1 MEKIRFTYSKSKL
14 ALYLTNDDLIRLFE
28 KTFKKANIEI
38 DYYKKNSPKIELASP
53 LELGVESVGEIAE
66 VVLKESVD
74 ISYFVKI
81 LNDNLPNGITIL
93 SASKVE
99 PLDLVKLPAKVVSS
113 DYEIKINYIK
123 EILENKTTTEIN
135 YLEKGYQDKMKEYL
149 GSDEVLVTKKSK
161 NRLEKVNI
169 KPLILD
175 YKYNFNT
182 LDVTVVSNEKENLR
196 PETIMEGF
204 SEYIDSKVYFDAK
217 RTKINLMQMSKNSE
231 K

>member
-1 MEKIRFTYSKSKL
+1 M
-14 ALYLTNDDLIRLFE
+14 FE

-217 RTKINLMQMSKNSE
+217 RTKINLM
-231 K
+231 

>member
-93 SASKVE
+93 SARKVE

-217 RTKINLMQMSKNSE
+217 RTKINLM
-231 K
+231 

>member
-99 PLDLVKLPAKVVSS
+99 PIDLVKLPAKVVSS

-182 LDVTVVSNEKENLR
+182 LDVRVVSNEKENLR

-217 RTKINLMQMSKNSE
+217 RTKINLM
-231 K
+231 

>member
-135 YLEKGYQDKMKEYL
+135 YIEKGYQYKMKEYL
-149 GSDEVLVTKKSK
+149 GSD
-161 NRLEKVNI
+161 
-169 KPLILD
+169 
-175 YKYNFNT
+175 
-182 LDVTVVSNEKENLR
+182 
-196 PETIMEGF
+196 
-204 SEYIDSKVYFDAK
+204 
-217 RTKINLMQMSKNSE
+217 
-231 K
+231 

>member
-1 MEKIRFTYSKSKL
+1 MVSSLEKIRFTYSKSKL

-135 YLEKGYQDKMKEYL
+135 YLERGYQDKMKEYL

-217 RTKINLMQMSKNSE
+217 RTKINLM
-231 K
+231 

>member
-1 MEKIRFTYSKSKL
+1 MEKIRFTYSKYKL

-93 SASKVE
+93 SARKVE

-217 RTKINLMQMSKNSE
+217 RTKINLM
-231 K
+231 

>member
-1 MEKIRFTYSKSKL
+1 M
-14 ALYLTNDDLIRLFE
+14 FE
-28 KTFKKANIEI
+28 KTFKKAKIEI

-74 ISYFVKI
+74 TSYFVKI

-204 SEYIDSKVYFDAK
+204 SEFIDSKVYFDAK
-217 RTKINLMQMSKNSE
+217 RTKINLM
-231 K
+231 

>member
-28 KTFKKANIEI
+28 KTFKKANVEI

-182 LDVTVVSNEKENLR
+182 LDVRVVSNEKENLR

-217 RTKINLMQMSKNSE
+217 RTKINLM
-231 K
+231 

>member
-28 KTFKKANIEI
+28 KTFKKAKIEI

-74 ISYFVKI
+74 TSYFVKI

-182 LDVTVVSNEKENLR
+182 LDVTVVSNEKENL
-196 PETIMEGF
+196 MEGF
-204 SEYIDSKVYFDAK
+204 SEFIDSKVYFDAK
-217 RTKINLMQMSKNSE
+217 RTKINLM
-231 K
+231 

>member
-74 ISYFVKI
+74 TSYFVKI

-204 SEYIDSKVYFDAK
+204 SEFIDSKVYFDAK
-217 RTKINLMQMSKNSE
+217 RTKINLM
-231 K
+231 

>member
-149 GSDEVLVTKKSK
+149 GSDEVFVTKKSK

-217 RTKINLMQMSKNSE
+217 RTKINLM
-231 K
+231 

>member
-217 RTKINLMQMSKNSE
+217 RTKINLM
-231 K
+231 

>member
-1 MEKIRFTYSKSKL
+1 M
-14 ALYLTNDDLIRLFE
+14 
-28 KTFKKANIEI
+28 
-38 DYYKKNSPKIELASP
+38 
-53 LELGVESVGEIAE
+53 
-66 VVLKESVD
+66 VLKESVD

-217 RTKINLMQMSKNSE
+217 RTKINLM
-231 K
+231 

>member
-135 YLEKGYQDKMKEYL
+135 YLERGYQDKMKEYL

-217 RTKINLMQMSKNSE
+217 RTKINLM
-231 K
+231 

>member
-113 DYEIKINYIK
+113 DYKIKINYIK

-217 RTKINLMQMSKNSE
+217 RTKINLM
-231 K
+231 

>member
-99 PLDLVKLPAKVVSS
+99 PIDLVKLPAKVVSS

-217 RTKINLMQMSKNSE
+217 RTKINLM
-231 K
+231 

>member
-28 KTFKKANIEI
+28 KTFKKAKIEI

-74 ISYFVKI
+74 TSYFVKI

-217 RTKINLMQMSKNSE
+217 RTKINLM
-231 K
+231 

>member
-28 KTFKKANIEI
+28 KTFKKAKIEI
-38 DYYKKNSPKIELASP
+38 GYYKKNSPEIELASP

-74 ISYFVKI
+74 TSYFVKI

-204 SEYIDSKVYFDAK
+204 SEFIDSKVYFDAK
-217 RTKINLMQMSKNSE
+217 RTKINLM
-231 K
+231 

>member
-1 MEKIRFTYSKSKL
+1 MVSSLEKIRFTYSKSKL

-217 RTKINLMQMSKNSE
+217 RTKINLM
-231 K
+231 

>member
-74 ISYFVKI
+74 TSYFVKI

-217 RTKINLMQMSKNSE
+217 RTKINLM
-231 K
+231 

>member
-182 LDVTVVSNEKENLR
+182 LDVTVVSNEKENLI

-217 RTKINLMQMSKNSE
+217 RTKINLM
-231 K
+231 

>member
-182 LDVTVVSNEKENLR
+182 LDVRVVSNEKENLR

-217 RTKINLMQMSKNSE
+217 RTKINLM
-231 K
+231 

>member
-169 KPLILD
+169 RPLILD

-182 LDVTVVSNEKENLR
+182 LDVRVVSNEKENLR

-217 RTKINLMQMSKNSE
+217 RTKINLM
-231 K
+231 

>member
-28 KTFKKANIEI
+28 KTFKKAKIEI

-217 RTKINLMQMSKNSE
+217 RTKINLM
-231 K
+231 

>member
-204 SEYIDSKVYFDAK
+204 SEFIDSKVYFDAK
-217 RTKINLMQMSKNSE
+217 RTKINLM
-231 K
+231 

>member
-28 KTFKKANIEI
+28 KTFKKAKIEI

-204 SEYIDSKVYFDAK
+204 SEFIDSKVYFDAK
-217 RTKINLMQMSKNSE
+217 RTKINLM
-231 K
+231 

>member
-1 MEKIRFTYSKSKL
+1 LEKIRFTYSKSKL

-182 LDVTVVSNEKENLR
+182 LDVRVVSNEKENLR

-217 RTKINLMQMSKNSE
+217 RTKINLM
-231 K
+231 

>member
-28 KTFKKANIEI
+28 KTFKKAKIEI

-74 ISYFVKI
+74 TSYFVKI

-204 SEYIDSKVYFDAK
+204 SEFIDSKVYFDAK
-217 RTKINLMQMSKNSE
+217 RTKINLM
-231 K
+231 